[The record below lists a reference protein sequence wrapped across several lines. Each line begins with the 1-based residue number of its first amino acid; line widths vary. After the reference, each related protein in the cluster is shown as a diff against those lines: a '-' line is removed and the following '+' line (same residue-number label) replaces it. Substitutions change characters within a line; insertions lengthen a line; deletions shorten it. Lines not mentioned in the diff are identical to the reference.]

1 MPDLDFVVEGAEVA
15 LNSVSPLLLFK
26 LRVTNTKMQN
36 APNTQST
43 AGEIASLALHCQIQI
58 EATRRSYEP
67 VDQARLTDL
76 FGVPQRWSQTLRT
89 LLWTH
94 ANAAVPSFT
103 DTCTIDLP
111 VPCTFDFN
119 VAAAKYFD
127 ALGDGEIPLML
138 QFSGTIFYRESDGT
152 LQVARV
158 PWHKEAAFRLPVAT
172 WRAMRDYYYPNS
184 AWMCVQRAVFERL
197 ERYRIER
204 GLTGWDEALTALMDE
219 TRSEQAWPA
228 QGGLQ

>member
-1 MPDLDFVVEGAEVA
+1 MPDLDFVVEGAEIA
-15 LNSVSPLLLFK
+15 LHSVSPLLVFK
-26 LRVTNTKMQN
+26 LRVTNKSVSN
-36 APNTQST
+36 GSPVRE
-43 AGEIASLALHCQIQI
+43 EIASLALHCQIQI
-58 EATRRSYEP
+58 EATRRTYEP
-67 VDQARLTDL
+67 VDQARLSDL

-94 ANAAVPSFT
+94 ASAAVPSFT
-103 DTCTIDLP
+103 DTCTVDLP

-119 VAAAKYFD
+119 VAAANYFD

-172 WRAMRDYYYPNS
+172 DRK
-184 AWMCVQRAVFERL
+184 
-197 ERYRIER
+197 
-204 GLTGWDEALTALMDE
+204 
-219 TRSEQAWPA
+219 
-228 QGGLQ
+228 

>member
-1 MPDLDFVVEGAEVA
+1 MPDLDFVVEGAEIA
-15 LNSVSPLLLFK
+15 LHSVSPLLLFK
-26 LRVTNTKMQN
+26 LRVTNKS
-36 APNTQST
+36 APNGS
-43 AGEIASLALHCQIQI
+43 AASEEIASLALHCQIQI
-58 EATRRSYEP
+58 EATRRTYEP
-67 VDQARLTDL
+67 VDQARLSEL

-103 DTCTIDLP
+103 DTCTVDLA

-127 ALGDGEIPLML
+127 ALADGKGEIPLML

-172 WRAMRDYYYPNS
+172 WRAMRDYYYPNT
-184 AWMCVQRAVFERL
+184 AWICMQRGVFERL

-204 GLTGWDEALTALMDE
+204 GLTGWDEALTSLLDE
-219 TRSEQAWPA
+219 THSEQAWPA

>member
-15 LNSVSPLLLFK
+15 LHSVSPLLLFK
-26 LRVTNTKMQN
+26 LRVTDKSS
-36 APNTQST
+36 PNGP
-43 AGEIASLALHCQIQI
+43 AGLQEIASLALHCQIQI
-58 EATRRSYEP
+58 EATRRTYEP
-67 VDQARLTDL
+67 VDQARLSEL

-103 DTCTIDLP
+103 DTCTVDLP

-119 VAAAKYFD
+119 VAATKYFD
-127 ALGDGEIPLML
+127 ALADGKGEIPLML

-158 PWHKEAAFRLPVAT
+158 PWHKETAFRLPVAT
-172 WRAMRDYYYPNS
+172 WRAMRDYYYPNT
-184 AWMCVQRAVFERL
+184 AWMCLQRGVFERL

-204 GLTGWDEALTALMDE
+204 GLTGLDEALTSLLDE

>member
-15 LNSVSPLLLFK
+15 LHSVSPLLLFK
-26 LRVTNTKMQN
+26 LRVTSKS
-36 APNTQST
+36 APNAATVKE
-43 AGEIASLALHCQIQI
+43 EIASLALHCQIQI
-58 EATRRSYEP
+58 EATRRTYDP
-67 VDQARLTDL
+67 VVQARLSEL

-94 ANAAVPSFT
+94 ASAAVPSFT
-103 DTCTIDLP
+103 DTCTVDLP

-119 VAAAKYFD
+119 VAATKYFD
-127 ALGDGEIPLML
+127 ALGDREGEIPLML

-158 PWHKEAAFRLPVAT
+158 PWHKEAAFRLPVVT
-172 WRAMRDYYYPNS
+172 WRAMRDYYYPNT
-184 AWMCVQRAVFERL
+184 AWVCVQREVFERL

-204 GLTGWDEALTALMDE
+204 GLTGWDEALRALLDE
-219 TRSEQAWPA
+219 THTEQAWPA
-228 QGGLQ
+228 QGGVQ

>member
-15 LNSVSPLLLFK
+15 LHSVSPLLLFK
-26 LRVTNTKMQN
+26 LRVDSKRASNGL
-36 APNTQST
+36 SSRE
-43 AGEIASLALHCQIQI
+43 EIASLALHCQIQI
-58 EATRRSYEP
+58 EATRRTYDP
-67 VDQARLTDL
+67 VVQARLSEL

-94 ANAAVPSFT
+94 ASAAVPSFT
-103 DTCTIDLP
+103 ETCTVDLP

-119 VAAAKYFD
+119 VAAAKYFE

-172 WRAMRDYYYPNS
+172 WRAMRDYYYPNTS
-184 AWMCVQRAVFERL
+184 WMCVQRGVFERL

-204 GLTGWDEALTALMDE
+204 GLTGCDEALTSLLDE
-219 TRSEQAWPA
+219 ARSEQAWPA

>member
-15 LNSVSPLLLFK
+15 LHSVSPLLLFK
-26 LRVTNTKMQN
+26 LRVTNTH
-36 APNTQST
+36 ASTHASTNTRE
-43 AGEIASLALHCQIQI
+43 EIASLALHCQIQI
-58 EATRRSYEP
+58 EATRRGYEP
-67 VDQARLTDL
+67 ADQARLAEL
-76 FGVPQRWSQTLRT
+76 FGGPQRWSQTLRT

-94 ANAAVPSFT
+94 ANAAVASFT

-119 VAAAKYFD
+119 VAASKYFN
-127 ALGDGEIPLML
+127 ALEGGEIPLML

-152 LQVARV
+152 LQVSRV

-184 AWMCVQRAVFERL
+184 AWLCVQRDVFERL

-204 GLTGWDEALTALMDE
+204 GLTGWDDALAALLDDAG
-219 TRSEQAWPA
+219 SEQAAPVS
-228 QGGLQ
+228 GGMP